1 MSIERVLKVF
11 DRLSECAPLSR
22 AAPVLVRHVCHPVF
36 GSGCGGSSSRE
47 GRARWDAL
55 SRCASGVVRARSLA
69 ARPRSAAIAYRAPL
83 RMASALV
90 VPPLVLSIRSR
101 CTNHDVIY
109 ATGQFGLLCAAL
121 SSFHQD
127 PTAAVPAA
135 RGAGRKRDPDGDGS
149 RVRDVSAQRWPGNTR
164 AAALRITR
172 GVHGGFP
179 AVGEVS
185 GGPRNPG
192 VGAQG
197 RQWRPGRHTMPAGRA
212 RNGNVTHGNTQQR
225 ELRTDGATRFLC
237 VGRDPCRHAVVA
249 QISAAMSP
257 RPIIASE

>member
-1 MSIERVLKVF
+1 MRSIEQ
-11 DRLSECAPLSR
+11 S
-22 AAPVLVRHVCHPVF
+22 
-36 GSGCGGSSSRE
+36 GSCLGSPRMPSCVWVGVWGSSSRE

-90 VPPLVLSIRSR
+90 VPRWFCLYALAARITMSF
-101 CTNHDVIY
+101 Y

-149 RVRDVSAQRWPGNTR
+149 GVRDVSAQRWPGNTR

-172 GVHGGFP
+172 GVRGGFP

-197 RQWRPGRHTMPAGRA
+197 RQWRPGRHTRPAGRA
-212 RNGNVTHGNTQQR
+212 H
-225 ELRTDGATRFLC
+225 AT
-237 VGRDPCRHAVVA
+237 AT
-249 QISAAMSP
+249 
-257 RPIIASE
+257 